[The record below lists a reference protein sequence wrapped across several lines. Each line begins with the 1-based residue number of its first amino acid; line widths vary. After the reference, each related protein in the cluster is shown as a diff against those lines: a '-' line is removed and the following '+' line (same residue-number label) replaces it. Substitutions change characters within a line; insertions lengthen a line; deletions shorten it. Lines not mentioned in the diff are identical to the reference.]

1 MACIPPKKNTLKYF
15 REQIVT
21 TSRGWTPTTKLCPQ
35 RRHRVKKASNYTH
48 TRPSQ
53 WKEFWFCAWRLTLIV
68 TESGPERSID
78 EAPLE
83 VLCVY
88 LFPIIAFPK
97 HFIVTEDFLKKVLR
111 LWRRRVLSILQEG
124 RGRGSML
131 LACVTEDTW
140 VSEEVRSGFLSSPII
155 SCFILFSFSIIPFEW
170 AMK

>member
-1 MACIPPKKNTLKYF
+1 MTL
-15 REQIVT
+15 T
-21 TSRGWTPTTKLCPQ
+21 
-35 RRHRVKKASNYTH
+35 
-48 TRPSQ
+48 
-53 WKEFWFCAWRLTLIV
+53 V

-88 LFPIIAFPK
+88 PFPIIAFPK
-97 HFIVTEDFLKKVLR
+97 HFIVTEDFLKKVLG
-111 LWRRRVLSILQEG
+111 LWRRPVLSILQEG

-170 AMK
+170 AMMEKACRIPCWFSRWCRHPSFPNKRLHHRHPSSSVPNNKRKKGKILA